1 MIAIATTLLLS
12 ILTINAQEKLP
23 VLKSN
28 QPVLSIN
35 DGGNLRKN
43 SWTLNPS
50 LKPDI
55 YQARLINGKPHKV
68 TFISDIDS
76 ISFTVEVGKK
86 YDFIV
91 EYKGKKHY
99 QQIIGKNFV
108 PSAVFNAKYRQ
119 THKGKTFVEIPEVYE
134 LVNIAFVILPSQLE
148 KNTLSANHTDYYKS
162 VRKHFEKHSN
172 HPFILALDK
181 ELKENRFQYTF
192 LKMNAYT
199 FEFND
204 KDKIIP
210 SKIYDR
216 AVTNILD
223 NQLRPYADLMQSFSD
238 QTNFRKFYRKHQK
251 FYQGQI
257 KFFRK
262 NLDTDEMVRWL
273 SKNLPNSSNYDT
285 YKIIFSPLV
294 RGNQSVVWFES
305 NGFKELQPH
314 VEFPY
319 SKYRKLEG
327 VSDKANELFRG
338 NIVFTE
344 INHGFLNP
352 LTAKYSN
359 KISKA
364 TSNRYFWVAKEK
376 GPRYYRGNNL
386 FDEYMNWV
394 LVNLR
399 YVDYVSDRKEQEKL
413 IKNIEKMMVERRGFL
428 QFDKFSQFLVPI
440 YRNRKPNQ
448 TIADLYPQ
456 IINWFAEQNKKSKN
470 QR

>member
-1 MIAIATTLLLS
+1 MKLIAIAVTLILS
-12 ILTINAQEKLP
+12 VLTINAQEKLP
-23 VLKSN
+23 VLKSK

-35 DGGNLRKN
+35 DGGKLRKN
-43 SWTLNPS
+43 SWTLNPDI
-50 LKPDI
+50 KPDV

-76 ISFTVEVGKK
+76 ISFMVEENKK

-91 EYKGKKHY
+91 EYNGKKHY
-99 QQIIGKNFV
+99 QQIIGKKFV
-108 PSAVFNAKYRQ
+108 PAAIFDAEYRQ

-148 KNTLSANHTDYYKS
+148 KNTLSANHTEYYRS

-181 ELKENRFQYTF
+181 ELKENRFQYAF

-199 FEFND
+199 FEFNG
-204 KDKIIP
+204 KDKIVP

-216 AVTNILD
+216 AVTNILE
-223 NQLRPYADLMQSFSD
+223 NQLRLYKDLMQSFSD
-238 QTNFRKFYRKHQK
+238 DTNFRKFYQKHYK
-251 FYQGQI
+251 FYQNQI
-257 KFFRK
+257 EFFRK

-273 SKNLPNSSNYDT
+273 NKKFPNSSDFDT
-285 YKIIFSPLV
+285 FKIIFSPLV

-319 SKYRKLEG
+319 RKYRNFDG

-359 KISKA
+359 EIAKA
-364 TSNRYFWVAKEK
+364 ISNRNFWVAKEK

-399 YVDYVSDRKEQEKL
+399 YIDYISDAKEQEKL
-413 IKNIEKMMVERRGFL
+413 IKDTEKMMVERRGFL

-440 YRNRKPNQ
+440 YRKRKPNQ
-448 TIADLYPQ
+448 TVADLYPQ
-456 IINWFAEQNKKSKN
+456 IIKWFAEQNKK
-470 QR
+470 